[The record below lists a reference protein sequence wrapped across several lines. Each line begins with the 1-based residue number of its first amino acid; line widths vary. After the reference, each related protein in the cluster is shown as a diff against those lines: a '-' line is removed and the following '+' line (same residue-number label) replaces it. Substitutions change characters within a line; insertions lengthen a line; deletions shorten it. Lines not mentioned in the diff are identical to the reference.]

1 MSTRFFGDIRSAFD
15 LALYVAVLRH
25 IVRILSRVTFHSERE
40 PDDRE
45 PRDRGAARARARR
58 QHDQEARP
66 RLPGHHESRAR
77 GITRETRRVRVE
89 YEFSSAIGAREIER
103 RAACAPSMN
112 FHPRLERA
120 RSRSETRADPRLDR
134 RETRADPRLGETR
147 NARARRGR
155 SATVMENGRAQRD
168 AAEPT
173 RAPTRHDT
181 ERSPLLQAS
190 TGSAPRRFA
199 PPFRAAS
206 LHRSAR
212 GRRHRFDTAS
222 VAPTTSTV
230 STTTRRWSTRGRA
243 RCVCARCASRAVAVA
258 VTVAAGGWDWD

>member
-1 MSTRFFGDIRSAFD
+1 MPLISHYMWP
-15 LALYVAVLRH
+15 LAVLRH

-77 GITRETRRVRVE
+77 GITRETRRVRAE
-89 YEFSSAIGAREIER
+89 YEFRSAIGAREIEERDAR
-103 RAACAPSMN
+103 RSAIGPTRDARRPAIG
-112 FHPRLERA
+112 RDAKRA
-120 RSRSETRADPRLDR
+120 REAWPIRDGDGYR
-134 RETRADPRLGETR
+134 
-147 NARARRGR
+147 
-155 SATVMENGRAQRD
+155 RAQRD

-173 RAPTRHDT
+173 RAPTRRDT

-190 TGSAPRRFA
+190 IGSAPRRFA

-212 GRRHRFDTAS
+212 GVATALTLRAWRRLHLPCQRRHGDGRPVGAQG
-222 VAPTTSTV
+222 VYAQGV
-230 STTTRRWSTRGRA
+230 RRA
-243 RCVCARCASRAVAVA
+243 RSLSRSRSQPGVGVGIEIEVVAGQGRGPGQLVG
-258 VTVAAGGWDWD
+258 VGGE